1 MKDTATKSPTTPRV
15 VTLVP
20 FTSDEPSRVEAWEA
34 VQTWWTKNIGL
45 PIFVGESDSS
55 AFNMSLARN
64 RAAKKAG
71 DWDVAVIL
79 DADTIVSQQQ
89 LKVGIALANKTGAVV
104 YPYAERWELDHEGTQ
119 MFLENPKSEWYQHAK
134 RHAWEHFGGCII
146 VTRELWDL
154 VRGFDPGFVGWGH
167 EDGAFLAACTTLSDK
182 PFKRVEGKLFHL
194 EHKPSVVKSPVHP
207 TYIAN
212 RKRMTRYTQATK
224 QVNSTE
230 LIRNLR
236 DETINIV

>member
-1 MKDTATKSPTTPRV
+1 MNELHSKQPSPRKV

-20 FTSDEPSRVEAWEA
+20 FKSNDPSRIAVWKA
-34 VQTWWTKNIGL
+34 VQASWRTNVGI
-45 PIFVGESDSS
+45 PIFIGQADPLE
-55 AFNMSLARN
+55 FNVSLARN

-71 DWDVAVIL
+71 NWDVAVIL
-79 DADTIVSQQQ
+79 DADTLISHQQ
-89 LKVGIALANKTGAVV
+89 VIEGINLAIKTGAVV
-104 YPYAERWELDHEGTQ
+104 YPYAERWELNHEGTK
-119 MFLENPKSEWYQHAK
+119 MFLANPKSEWHQHAK

-167 EDGAFLAACTTLSDK
+167 EDGAFLAACTTLSGK
-182 PFKRVEGKLFHL
+182 PFKRGKGRLFHL
-194 EHKPSVVKSPVHP
+194 EHKPSTEKSPVHP

-224 QVNSTE
+224 QVNAPE

-236 DETINIV
+236 DETIHIV